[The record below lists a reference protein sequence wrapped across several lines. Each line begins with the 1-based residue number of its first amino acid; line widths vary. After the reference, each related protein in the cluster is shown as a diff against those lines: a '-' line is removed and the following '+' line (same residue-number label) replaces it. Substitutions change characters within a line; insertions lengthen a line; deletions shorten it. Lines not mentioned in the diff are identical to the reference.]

1 MEIINAALANKHENQ
16 DSCGQGS
23 CGCHDEINNPA
34 VNHGDFS
41 EVEDDLQAAKR
52 ANDTPSE
59 VPEIFVNGTEI
70 TEHSVL
76 AEMQYHPAE
85 NKRQSMVK
93 AAEYL
98 IIGELIKQKARE
110 LGVDF
115 NETTLDTQSEYE
127 LINQLI
133 DIDCS
138 APEASEQECER
149 FYQQNKAKFITSP
162 LLEVRHIL
170 LSAAPDDV
178 AERLRVKD
186 VAEDMMHTIKHS
198 PSSFD
203 ELVVSHSSCP
213 SKAMKGNL
221 GQISQGQTVPE
232 FERHLFKA
240 TQGLIGYPIETRY
253 GFHIVFVDRKVEG
266 AELPYEYVKDKVKD
280 YLDEKVQRKN
290 IAQYI
295 QQLIQ
300 AADIVGFNFNY
311 EGLPL
316 VQ

>member
-1 MEIINAALANKHENQ
+1 MEIINAAPKNEHLHH
-16 DSCGQGS
+16 DG
-23 CGCHDEINNPA
+23 CGCHDETENPA
-34 VNHGDFS
+34 INHGDFS

-52 ANDTPSE
+52 ASATPSE
-59 VPEIFVNGTEI
+59 VPEIIVNGTEI
-70 TEHSVL
+70 SEHSVL

-85 NKRQSMVK
+85 TKRQSMVK

-110 LGVDF
+110 LGVTF
-115 NETTLDTQSEYE
+115 NEIALDTQSEYE

-133 DIDCS
+133 DIESC
-138 APEASEQECER
+138 APEATEQECER
-149 FYQQNKAKFITSP
+149 FYQQNKAKFTTSP

-170 LSAAPDDV
+170 LAAAPDDI
-178 AERLRVKD
+178 AERLRLKD
-186 VAEDMMHTIKHS
+186 IAEGMILEIENS
-198 PSSFD
+198 PNNFD
-203 ELVVSHSSCP
+203 ELVIRHSSCP

-221 GQISQGQTVPE
+221 GQISQGQTVAE

-240 TQGLIGYPIETRY
+240 EQGLIRYPIETRY

-266 AELPYEYVKDKVKD
+266 AELPYSYVKEKVEQ
-280 YLDEKVQRKN
+280 YLNEKVQRKN

-295 QQLIQ
+295 QQLINE
-300 AADIVGFNFNY
+300 ADIIGFNFDY
-311 EGLPL
+311 DTSPL